1 MIECHGHFRT
11 ASCTKCKREFD
22 GKECKRIIVED
33 KQAPTCNKCK
43 GYVKPDIVFFG
54 EQLPSRYHRM
64 VKKDTKQA
72 DLILVMG
79 TCKFSCVQR
88 SSSLKGKNSNFF
100 LPHFTICFS
109 NIFYSMLN

>member
-1 MIECHGHFRT
+1 MIECHAHFRT

-22 GKECKRIIVED
+22 GKDCKRIIVED

-88 SSSLKGKNSNFF
+88 SSSLEGKNSNFF